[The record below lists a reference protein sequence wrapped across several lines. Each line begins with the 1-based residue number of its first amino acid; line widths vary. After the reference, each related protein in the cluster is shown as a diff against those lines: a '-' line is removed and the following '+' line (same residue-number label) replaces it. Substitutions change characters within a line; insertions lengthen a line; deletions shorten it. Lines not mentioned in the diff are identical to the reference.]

1 MSTCLFVCFKVSIP
15 QGMIFWVYL
24 CLFLRVSGIIIMPK
38 NTNRTRKIPKFIKK
52 LKEILEVKIY
62 SNLGLEIL
70 SFDNMGS

>member
-1 MSTCLFVCFKVSIP
+1 
-15 QGMIFWVYL
+15 
-24 CLFLRVSGIIIMPK
+24 MPK

-70 SFDNMGS
+70 SFDNLGS